1 VPRARPRPDD
11 AVAEQ
16 FLAHA
21 GELMDAYLAPSG
33 SPRPPRLKAIHF
45 PATLE
50 WLRTEDVVRLAEES
64 GKAGLSRKAFFNRW
78 PTRED
83 FVQDA
88 LVYALLYRDRPT
100 EQLLDSSLLGR
111 MTETASFSEG
121 IIRVADPFL
130 EHLLRDPRSFLMV
143 HVGPLLEH
151 HPTVRER
158 SMASLRTTR
167 EWFGGYVRV
176 MNDLGLHLRPGWDIE
191 RFGLAIQSIL
201 DGFLFRYRIQPEDFR
216 PTRWKDASLFADTVI
231 AFCLG
236 VMATDRA
243 AGDHREALDA
253 MVRRSVSR

>member
-1 VPRARPRPDD
+1 
-11 AVAEQ
+11 VAER

-33 SPRPPRLKAIHF
+33 SPRPPRLRSIHF

-50 WLRTEDVVRLAEES
+50 WLRTEDVVRLAVES

-88 LVYALLYRDRPT
+88 LVYALMYRDRPV
-100 EQLLDSSLLGR
+100 EQLLDPSLLDG
-111 MTETASFSEG
+111 MTRSASLSDG
-121 IIRVADPFL
+121 IIQVADPYL
-130 EHLLRDPRSFLMV
+130 EHLLGDPRSFLMV
-143 HVGPLLEH
+143 HIGPLLEH
-151 HPTVRER
+151 HPAMRER
-158 SMASLRTTR
+158 IMPSLRGTR
-167 EWFGGYVRV
+167 DWFGGYVRV
-176 MNDLGLHLRPGWDIE
+176 LNDLGLRLRTGWDIE

-236 VMATDRA
+236 VLEADPSDLSSR
-243 AGDHREALDA
+243 DALDA
-253 MVRRSVSR
+253 MVRRSART